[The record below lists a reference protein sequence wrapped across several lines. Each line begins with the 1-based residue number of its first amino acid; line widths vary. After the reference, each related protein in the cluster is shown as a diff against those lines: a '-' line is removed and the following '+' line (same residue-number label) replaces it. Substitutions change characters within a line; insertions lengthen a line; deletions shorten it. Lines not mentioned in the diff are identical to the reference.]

1 MSELSTINS
10 ILQSTHPAAWRCLSD
25 LGRRLYYPLG
35 IPAQAQ
41 AAKNCTINAT
51 IGQITDGRN
60 GALPLP
66 AMVAPIQDLPAEQIV
81 LYTTT
86 SGNPQ
91 LRALWAHRLQTQG
104 CGTISKPI
112 VTQGLTHGLSIV
124 ADLFTD
130 ASSTVI
136 LPNPGW
142 GNYQHIF
149 GTRRGA
155 NIQTYRPVSREG
167 LDLNAIDEALD
178 SAPEG
183 AVMVLNFPSNPIGYS
198 PTLAEAHELAKR
210 IHAHPRPLVVVT
222 DDAYQGMVWEPGL
235 QSGSLFPLLNQ
246 GTNEQI
252 LNVKVDGATKELF
265 FFGGRVGF
273 LTFGCAGEAAEV
285 LEEKGQASIRTT
297 ISSACTLSQN
307 LVARAL
313 QDPHLDAQTQ
323 VLRDQIRYRYE
334 RIQSAL
340 KQAGIECLPYNSA
353 FFILIPVRQNPE
365 EIRLKLIE
373 RGVGVISIPQASAI
387 RLSYA
392 SVALEDIET
401 LVRELNEVIG

>member
-1 MSELSTINS
+1 
-10 ILQSTHPAAWRCLSD
+10 
-25 LGRRLYYPLG
+25 
-35 IPAQAQ
+35 
-41 AAKNCTINAT
+41 
-51 IGQITDGRN
+51 
-60 GALPLP
+60 
-66 AMVAPIQDLPAEQIV
+66 MVAPIQNLPAEQIV

-210 IHAHPRPLVVVT
+210 IHAHPRPLVVIT

-265 FFGGRVGF
+265 FFGGRVDF
-273 LTFGCAGEAAEV
+273 
-285 LEEKGQASIRTT
+285 
-297 ISSACTLSQN
+297 
-307 LVARAL
+307 
-313 QDPHLDAQTQ
+313 
-323 VLRDQIRYRYE
+323 
-334 RIQSAL
+334 
-340 KQAGIECLPYNSA
+340 
-353 FFILIPVRQNPE
+353 
-365 EIRLKLIE
+365 
-373 RGVGVISIPQASAI
+373 
-387 RLSYA
+387 
-392 SVALEDIET
+392 
-401 LVRELNEVIG
+401 

>member
-1 MSELSTINS
+1 
-10 ILQSTHPAAWRCLSD
+10 
-25 LGRRLYYPLG
+25 
-35 IPAQAQ
+35 
-41 AAKNCTINAT
+41 
-51 IGQITDGRN
+51 
-60 GALPLP
+60 
-66 AMVAPIQDLPAEQIV
+66 MVEPIEGLPAEQIV

-86 SGNPQ
+86 CGNPQ
-91 LRALWAHRLQTQG
+91 LRALWAERLQSQD
-104 CGTISKPI
+104 CGAISNPI

-130 ASSTVI
+130 SSSTVI

-155 NIQTYRPVSREG
+155 SIQTYRPVSKHG
-167 LDLNAIDEALD
+167 LDLNALDEALH
-178 SAPEG
+178 SAPDG
-183 AVMVLNFPSNPIGYS
+183 AVLVLNFPSNPIGYS
-198 PTLAEAHELAKR
+198 PTLAEAQELAKR
-210 IHAHPRPLVVVT
+210 INAHTRPLVVVT

-235 QSGSLFPLLNQ
+235 QAGSLFPLLNQ
-246 GTNEQI
+246 GQNDQV
-252 LNVKVDGATKELF
+252 LNIKVDGATKELF

-273 LTFGCAGEAAEV
+273 LTFGCEKDAASV
-285 LEEKGQASIRTT
+285 LEEKAQASIRTT
-297 ISSACTLSQN
+297 ISSASTLSQN

-323 VLRDQIRYRYE
+323 VLRDQIRSRYK

-340 KQAGIECLPYNSA
+340 EQAGIECLPYNSA
-353 FFILIPVRQNPE
+353 FFLLIPVQQNPE
-365 EIRLKLIE
+365 ELRLKLLK
-373 RGVGVISIPQASAI
+373 RGVGVISLPQASAI

-401 LVRELNEVIG
+401 LIQKLHEVIG